1 MRNPNELKWRD
12 LRTGM
17 FFIVGIGLAA
27 YLGLVVG
34 KNSSLFKSVTTIN
47 MVAANVGSLAENN
60 FVSVSGKKIGTVSKM
75 DFVNRNDSLLVLVE
89 MRLQEEYA
97 KIVTKD
103 SKARIISLGIL
114 GDKYVDIT
122 TGKGKPV
129 QEGDYIQLDESETGL
144 ASLTTAAGEAVGQI
158 NTLLNNINNGKG
170 PLAKLL
176 GSEEM
181 AGDLEKTVANLKTAS
196 TELTGLAK
204 ELKSGSGLLPKLI
217 NDRKFASETEDA
229 ITNIK
234 QVAARTDSLVQK
246 FNSDEGTIGQLH
258 SNPALYTNLN
268 ESLEDLDSLLT
279 DLKKNPKRYVRFS
292 LF

>member
-47 MVAANVGSLAENN
+47 MVAGNVGSLAENN

-75 DFVNRNDSLLVLVE
+75 DFINRNDSLLVLVQ

-129 QEGDYIQLDESETGL
+129 QEGDYIRLDESETGL
-144 ASLTTAAGEAVGQI
+144 TSLTTAAGEAVGQI

-204 ELKSGSGLLPKLI
+204 ELKSGNGLLPKLI

>member
-12 LRTGM
+12 LRTGI
-17 FFIVGIGLAA
+17 FFIVGVGLAA

-47 MVAANVGSLAENN
+47 MVASNVGSLAENN
-60 FVSVSGKKIGTVSKM
+60 FVSVSGKKIGTVSQM
-75 DFVNRNDSLLVLVE
+75 DFVNRNDSLLVLVQ
-89 MRLQEEYA
+89 MRLQEDYA

-122 TGKGKPV
+122 TGKDKPV
-129 QEGDYIQLDESETGL
+129 EEGDYIELDESETGL
-144 ASLTTAAGEAVGQI
+144 ASLTAAAGEAVGQI

-196 TELTGLAK
+196 TELTGLARD
-204 ELKSGSGLLPKLI
+204 LKSGSGLLPKLI
-217 NDRKFASETEDA
+217 NDRKFASETEHA

-246 FNSDEGTIGQLH
+246 LNSDEGTIGQLH

-268 ESLEDLDSLLT
+268 ESLENLDSLLT

>member
-12 LRTGM
+12 LTTGI
-17 FFIVGIGLAA
+17 FFAVGIGLAA

-47 MVAANVGSLAENN
+47 MVANNVGSLKENN
-60 FVSVSGKKIGTVSKM
+60 FVSVSGKKIGTVSNM
-75 DFVNRNDSLLVLVE
+75 DFVSRNDSLLVLVE
-89 MRLQEEYA
+89 MRIQEEFA
-97 KIVTKD
+97 RIVTKD
-103 SKARIISLGIL
+103 SRAHIISLGIL

-122 TGKGKPV
+122 TGTGEPV
-129 QEGDYIQLDESETGL
+129 DEGDFIELDESETGL
-144 ASLTTAAGEAVGQI
+144 ASLTAAAGEAVGQI

-181 AGDLEKTVANLKTAS
+181 AGDLEKTISNLKTTS
-196 TELTGLAK
+196 VELTNLTRGLQR
-204 ELKSGSGLLPKLI
+204 GDGLLPKLI
-217 NDRKFASETEDA
+217 NDREFAAETESA
-229 ITNIK
+229 ITNVK

-246 FNSDEGTIGQLH
+246 LNSDKGTIGQLH

-268 ESLEDLDSLLT
+268 ESLENLDSLLT

>member
-47 MVAANVGSLAENN
+47 MVAGNVGSLAENN

-75 DFVNRNDSLLVLVE
+75 DFINRNDSLLVLVQ

-129 QEGDYIQLDESETGL
+129 QEGDYIRLDESETGL
-144 ASLTTAAGEAVGQI
+144 TSLTTAAGEAVGQI

-176 GSEEM
+176 GSEKM

-204 ELKSGSGLLPKLI
+204 ELKSGNGLLPKLI